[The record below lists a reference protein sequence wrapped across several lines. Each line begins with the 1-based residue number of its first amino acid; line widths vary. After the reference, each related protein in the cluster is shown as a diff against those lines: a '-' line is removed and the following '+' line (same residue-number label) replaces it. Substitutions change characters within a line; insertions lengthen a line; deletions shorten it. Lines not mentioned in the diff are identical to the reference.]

1 MPYTPGGFGN
11 LYVKDASGDN
21 QEILI
26 LSRAGYTPNPA
37 ATETRNSLNR
47 GPRTNVSLPGPGVFD
62 FDVEP
67 NPLSDA
73 ETIIGERHVS
83 GADVT
88 LEHYLGVAQEQDS
101 GGTGQTISIATT
113 GVATTTGFTVAT
125 AAGVA
130 ISPWDEGL
138 GLLMG
143 GSSDALFVIEE
154 FLGSN
159 SFRVKRWGEWD
170 STTKRATRTVQT
182 ITVIAA
188 TGTWTLFDFQLFSR
202 YAGRVVVA
210 GGYEA
215 SGAGTLTSSVQ
226 LQCNDHPVVVAL
238 TP

>member
-73 ETIIGERHVS
+73 ETIMGERHIS

-88 LEHYLGVAQEQDS
+88 LEHFLGVAQQQDA
-101 GGTGQTISIATT
+101 GGSSQTVAITAVTGIATT
-113 GVATTTGFTVAT
+113 VGFTVAT
-125 AAGVA
+125 AAGVPT
-130 ISPWDEGL
+130 SPWDEGL

-143 GSSDALFVIEE
+143 TDDMFVIEG
-154 FLGSN
+154 FAGPN
-159 SFRVKRWGEWD
+159 TFRVKRWGEWD
-170 STTKRATRTVQT
+170 SGSKRATRNVQP
-182 ITVIAA
+182 IPAIAA
-188 TGTWTLFDFQLFSR
+188 TGGWTLFDFQLFATYS
-202 YAGRVVVA
+202 GRVVLA

-215 SGAGTLTSSVQ
+215 SGAGALASSVQ

>member
-11 LYVKDASGDN
+11 LYVRDANGDN

-26 LSRAGYTPNPA
+26 LSRAGYTPNAA

-73 ETIIGERHVS
+73 ETILGERYRN

-88 LEHYLGVAQEQDS
+88 LEHFLGVAQQQDAGEAS
-101 GGTGQTISIATT
+101 QTIAIAAGT
-113 GVATTTGFTVAT
+113 GVATTVGFTVAT

-130 ISPWDEGL
+130 LSPFDEGL
-138 GLLMG
+138 GLLVG
-143 GSSDALFVIEE
+143 TDAFFVIEE
-154 FLGSN
+154 FLTAN
-159 SFRVKRWGEWD
+159 TFRVKRWGEWD
-170 STTKRATRTVQT
+170 STTKRGTRTVQA
-182 ITVIAA
+182 ITAVSA
-188 TGTWTLFDFQLFSR
+188 TGSWVLFDFQLFTTYS
-202 YAGRVVVA
+202 GRVVVS

-215 SGAGTLTSSVQ
+215 SGSGALTSAVQ
-226 LQCNDHPVVVAL
+226 VQCDAHPVVVAL